1 MQSKNINPEKSISSK
16 DDEDNWFQRLP
27 LEDKINSIRQRI
39 ASMQKKI
46 KSGEVLQGLNED
58 KE

>member
-16 DDEDNWFQRLP
+16 DDEDNWFQKLP

>member
-16 DDEDNWFQRLP
+16 DDED
-27 LEDKINSIRQRI
+27 KINSIRQRI
-39 ASMQKKI
+39 ASMQERI
-46 KSGEVLQGLNED
+46 KGGEVLNGLNED

>member
-1 MQSKNINPEKSISSK
+1 MQSKSINPEKSISSK

>member
-39 ASMQKKI
+39 ASMQERI
-46 KSGEVLQGLNED
+46 KSGDVLNGLNED

>member
-1 MQSKNINPEKSISSK
+1 MQSKSINPEKSISSK
-16 DDEDNWFQRLP
+16 DDEDNWFQKLP

>member
-1 MQSKNINPEKSISSK
+1 MQSKSINPEKSISSK

-46 KSGEVLQGLNED
+46 KSGEVLQGLDQD

>member
-1 MQSKNINPEKSISSK
+1 MQSKSINPEKSISSK

-46 KSGEVLQGLNED
+46 KSGEVLNGLNED

>member
-1 MQSKNINPEKSISSK
+1 MQSKSINPEKSISSK
-16 DDEDNWFQRLP
+16 EDEDNWFQRLP

>member
-1 MQSKNINPEKSISSK
+1 MQSKSINPEKSISSK
-16 DDEDNWFQRLP
+16 DDEDNWFQRLH

-46 KSGEVLQGLNED
+46 KSGEVLQGLDQD

>member
-1 MQSKNINPEKSISSK
+1 MQSKSINPEKSISSK

-39 ASMQKKI
+39 ASMQERI
-46 KSGEVLQGLNED
+46 KGGEVLNGLNED